1 VRRLRVRFGRKILWL
16 LIALVALPALW
27 ILEVEVT
34 YERNVRHGIPAD
46 FREHR
51 QQEVVL
57 WKV

>member
-1 VRRLRVRFGRKILWL
+1 MRLLRVRLGKKLLWL
-16 LIALVALPALW
+16 LAALIAVPALW

-51 QQEVVL
+51 QYEVVM
-57 WKV
+57 WQV

>member
-1 VRRLRVRFGRKILWL
+1 MLRVRLGRKMLWL
-16 LIALVALPALW
+16 LVALIALPALW

-46 FREHR
+46 FLEHR

-57 WKV
+57 WRV

>member
-1 VRRLRVRFGRKILWL
+1 MLRVRIGRKFLWL
-16 LIALVALPALW
+16 LIALMTLPALW

-46 FREHR
+46 FRDYEPH
-51 QQEVVL
+51 EVTM